1 MSWYMYGAIIYIY
14 ILILYLYIHI
24 YHVYKDERS
33 QSSEAT

>member
-1 MSWYMYGAIIYIY
+1 MSWYMYGAIIY